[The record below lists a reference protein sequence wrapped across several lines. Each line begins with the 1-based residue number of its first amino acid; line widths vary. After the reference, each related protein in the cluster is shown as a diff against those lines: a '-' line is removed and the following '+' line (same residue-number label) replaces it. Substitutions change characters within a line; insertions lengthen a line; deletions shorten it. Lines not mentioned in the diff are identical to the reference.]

1 MELSNTLYLYV
12 FVVLLGFSS
21 LVGPLITFIREPK
34 NKAYAFL
41 GILGIIAGP
50 VWAISCVAF
59 LMAETL
65 SVAHFWAEII
75 YLASILIGLFHFLFS
90 TYYLSKKKPSI
101 WLTLFVIVG
110 FSFLFYEIFYT
121 DNFIGK
127 IILDGNNYIE
137 VGRVYLFWILWLT
150 IVFSRNIIITLQSYK
165 KLSFIEKEQQKY
177 LIIGNV
183 LTTIGS
189 FPANIIAPY
198 FGIYEYIWFGPV
210 VFAVANLIISYG
222 LTQIR
227 FQRVEKI
234 IRGALRVI
242 SIYILPSI
250 LVVLLVQVLSP
261 VVRGWLSSPFVFY
274 FVIFLLALLLKL
286 TERFVSDIFLS
297 EKQILRNKREGFVGL
312 LNFEQKLENICDKTL
327 GYICSNTSALNVQI
341 FLYDTINMRSYGFKK
356 GEWDIKNISKLFV
369 ELPLFWNSWTMDG
382 GRIKPLLR
390 SELEYLKGKDNLQ
403 YREFSG
409 LLYLLE
415 ISKIQI
421 VYPIISGKDLV
432 GVLLIK
438 DLPNAQMYMVDE
450 LDLLDSIYAQFHVSV
465 NKALLYNQ
473 LQSFNQTLQQK
484 VDLQTKE
491 LQVKILELQEA
502 RQKETD
508 MIDIMG
514 HELRTPATIVKLNA
528 QLLDK
533 FDKEIDSD
541 PQAYKRYVDRIKIA
555 VENEIK
561 LINTL
566 LSSAKLEGDKI
577 VIEPEEINIRE
588 EIEMAIHGN
597 EREAKDKNLP
607 IINNVDQNTPNVF
620 ADKARVVEV
629 LNNLVSNGV
638 KYTDTGSVTVSSTYN
653 EAEVE
658 ITVADTGKGISKEDL
673 PKLGQKFYRVSNYTE
688 SSDSGRVDIVRPGGT
703 GLGLFVTFNLIR
715 KMGGDVRVESE
726 LGKGSKFIFTLPRY
740 NGQKDGFHKTQSN
753 DMFEK
758 LGLKK

>member
-1 MELSNTLYLYV
+1 MTDTIGYINIFSGALQILMGLFTFLSNREDRIKRYYFISALFLALWSISLFFYANPIWFDTTIWLKIVYTFAYCMTLGLILFARVYPVQLEKKFKIF
-12 FVVLLGFSS
+12 FVLMSVYMLIVTLILWFTPYI
-21 LVGPLITFIREPK
+21 LVDTQYFPTQYNTIAQMGPLYFFYGLPEFITAFYVVGYYIKQAK
-34 NKAYAFL
+34 NFE
-41 GILGIIAGP
+41 GIEKRQVQFYVAGGIIMLIP
-50 VWAISCVAF
+50 V
-59 LMAETL
+59 
-65 SVAHFWAEII
+65 
-75 YLASILIGLFHFLFS
+75 FLFDFILPLVFQNTEYYKFS
-90 TYYLSKKKPSI
+90 TI
-101 WLTLFVIVG
+101 GNAVWTVIVG
-110 FSFLFYEIFYT
+110 YSI
-121 DNFIGK
+121 
-127 IILDGNNYIE
+127 
-137 VGRVYLFWILWLT
+137 
-150 IVFSRNIIITLQSYK
+150 
-165 KLSFIEKEQQKY
+165 
-177 LIIGNV
+177 
-183 LTTIGS
+183 LTTRFLDVKVIFGS
-189 FPANIIAPY
+189 VIAA
-198 FGIYEYIWFGPV
+198 IV
-210 VFAVANLIISYG
+210 KSV
-222 LTQIR
+222 
-227 FQRVEKI
+227 
-234 IRGALRVI
+234 
-242 SIYILPSI
+242 
-250 LVVLLVQVLSP
+250 
-261 VVRGWLSSPFVFY
+261 
-274 FVIFLLALLLKL
+274 FLLALF
-286 TERFVSDIFLS
+286 FVSY
-297 EKQILRNKREGFVGL
+297 VWL
-312 LNFEQKLENICDKTL
+312 L
-327 GYICSNTSALNVQI
+327 
-341 FLYDTINMRSYGFKK
+341 
-356 GEWDIKNISKLFV
+356 
-369 ELPLFWNSWTMDG
+369 P
-382 GRIKPLLR
+382 
-390 SELEYLKGKDNLQ
+390 
-403 YREFSG
+403 
-409 LLYLLE
+409 LLE
-415 ISKIQI
+415 IDATFGGFVKLLPIAVVATIFADKVFKFIDDIVASRFIYTKYHPVKTLRSYVNENASAVALENVVRNLISLIIKAFGADFVSVILFDSANKVIIQRTSGDGYIEIAKIVNALDVWKNLNSNRILIYSELKKSRKAGQRRIDSKRDAIIQFMENNK
-421 VYPIISGKDLV
+421 VEIIFSLSDENKFNGVVLIGKKYDRNLFTAND
-432 GVLLIK
+432 I
-438 DLPNAQMYMVDE
+438 E
-450 LDLLDSIYAQFHVSV
+450 FLDSVMQSTHM
-465 NKALLYNQ
+465 ALTRAFLYSE

-491 LQVKILELQEA
+491 LQVKIVELQEA
-502 RQKETD
+502 RQKEND

-607 IINNVDQNTPNVF
+607 IINNTDQNTPNVF

-658 ITVADTGKGISKEDL
+658 ITIADTGKGIAKEDL

>member
-1 MELSNTLYLYV
+1 MTDTIGYINIFSGALQILMGLFTFLSNKEDRIKRYYFISALFLALWSISLYFYANPIWFDTTIWLKIVYTFAYCMTLGLILFARVYPVQLEKKFKIF
-12 FVVLLGFSS
+12 FVLMSVYMLIVTIILWFTPYI
-21 LVGPLITFIREPK
+21 LVDTHYFPAQYNTIAQMGPLYFFYGLPEFIT
-34 NKAYAFL
+34 AFYVVGYYIKQARKFE
-41 GILGIIAGP
+41 GIEKRQVQFYVAGGIIMLIP
-50 VWAISCVAF
+50 VILFDFILPLAF
-59 LMAETL
+59 HNTEYYKFSTIGN
-65 SVAHFWAEII
+65 SVWTVIVG
-75 YLASILIGLFHFLFS
+75 YSILTTRFLDVKVIFGS
-90 TYYLSKKKPSI
+90 VIAAIVKSI
-101 WLTLFVIVG
+101 LLLTLFFVSYVWLLPLLEVNATFQGFLKLLPLGIVAAV
-110 FSFLFYEIFYT
+110 FTDRTFKLIDDIVASRFIYT
-121 DNFIGK
+121 KYHPVKTLRSYVNENASVVA
-127 IILDGNNYIE
+127 LEN
-137 VGRVYLFWILWLT
+137 VV
-150 IVFSRNIIITLQSYK
+150 RN
-165 KLSFIEKEQQKY
+165 
-177 LIIGNV
+177 LI
-183 LTTIGS
+183 
-189 FPANIIAPY
+189 
-198 FGIYEYIWFGPV
+198 
-210 VFAVANLIISYG
+210 NLIIKAFGSDFVSVI
-222 LTQIR
+222 L
-227 FQRVEKI
+227 FDS
-234 IRGALRVI
+234 ANRVI
-242 SIYILPSI
+242 IQRTSGDGYIEIAKIVNALDVWKNLNSNRILIYSELKKSRKAGQRRIDTKREAILQFMEDNKVEIIFS
-250 LVVLLVQVLSP
+250 LSDENKFNGVVLIGKKYDRNL
-261 VVRGWLSSPFVFY
+261 FTAND
-274 FVIFLLALLLKL
+274 IEFLDSVMQSTHMAL
-286 TERFVSDIFLS
+286 TR
-297 EKQILRNKREGFVGL
+297 
-312 LNFEQKLENICDKTL
+312 
-327 GYICSNTSALNVQI
+327 A
-341 FLYDTINMRSYGFKK
+341 FLY
-356 GEWDIKNISKLFV
+356 
-369 ELPLFWNSWTMDG
+369 
-382 GRIKPLLR
+382 
-390 SELEYLKGKDNLQ
+390 SE
-403 YREFSG
+403 
-409 LLYLLE
+409 
-415 ISKIQI
+415 
-421 VYPIISGKDLV
+421 
-432 GVLLIK
+432 
-438 DLPNAQMYMVDE
+438 
-450 LDLLDSIYAQFHVSV
+450 
-465 NKALLYNQ
+465 

-502 RQKETD
+502 RQKEND

-673 PKLGQKFYRVSNYTE
+673 PKLGKKFYRVSNYTE
-688 SSDSGRVDIVRPGGT
+688 SSDNDRVDIVRPGGT